1 MKKVRFLI
9 LFALLTWIWAPLF
22 SGTQAPY
29 VLGSGVAYGQAKIKI
44 AVLGKV
50 SKEQSARR
58 FDPAFPELSRSF
70 EEAFSKDGRFEVIS
84 HDVTD
89 KSLQDLGIAKDK
101 IKPDDPAQLQ
111 RIGKQAGADLVFV
124 SYYYEMGGHGMPMHS
139 DNVLIL
145 VAASNGEMV
154 KLDREYS
161 RLLMQKSDVASSD
174 QVGFKELLQKA
185 EPLLQSLQ
193 GR

>member
-1 MKKVRFLI
+1 MKKVWFLT
-9 LFALLTWIWAPLF
+9 LLALLVWIWTPVFL
-22 SGTQAPY
+22 GTQAPY
-29 VLGSGVAYGQAKIKI
+29 VLGPEEAYGQAKIKI
-44 AVLGKV
+44 VVLGKV

-58 FDPAFPELSRSF
+58 FDPVFPELTRNF

-84 HDVTD
+84 QDAKD
-89 KSLQDLGIAKDK
+89 KSLYDLGIAKDK

-161 RLLMQKSDVASSD
+161 RLLMEKSDVASSD
-174 QVGFKELLQKA
+174 EVGFKELLKQA
-185 EPLLQSLQ
+185 DPLLQRLQ
-193 GR
+193 SR